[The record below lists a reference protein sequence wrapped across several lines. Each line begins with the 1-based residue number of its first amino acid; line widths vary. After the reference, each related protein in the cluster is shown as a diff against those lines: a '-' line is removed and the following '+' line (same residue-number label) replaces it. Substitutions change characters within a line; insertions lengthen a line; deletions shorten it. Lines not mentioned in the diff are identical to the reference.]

1 VNNPFLEITFI
12 RYAHIRKIG
21 NPNNKVLG
29 SNKAKGPKQYS
40 QNQLM
45 SPMPREENLSFIK
58 NYIAYEVFLNGI

>member
-1 VNNPFLEITFI
+1 MGESTMIFLILKVKKIFIIT
-12 RYAHIRKIG
+12 
-21 NPNNKVLG
+21 
-29 SNKAKGPKQYS
+29 AKGPKQYS